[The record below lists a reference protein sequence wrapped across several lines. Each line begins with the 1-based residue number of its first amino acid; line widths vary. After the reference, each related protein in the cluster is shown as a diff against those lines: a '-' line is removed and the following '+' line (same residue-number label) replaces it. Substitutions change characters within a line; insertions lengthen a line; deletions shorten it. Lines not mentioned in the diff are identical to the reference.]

1 MAGGYY
7 AALSGMQARLAAL
20 DRIASDIA
28 NASTSGYKA
37 ERGSTVEARRA
48 AFDQTLQA
56 AVDVASGRARMD
68 LRAGAVAPT
77 GRSLDVAI
85 EGSGFFAV
93 QTAGGE
99 RYTRNGHLLRRADGI
114 LATEGGDPVLGASG
128 PITIGTGEVTIDPDG
143 TVRSGGTM
151 AGQLKIV
158 EFDPGVWLARAGA
171 SPFKADGPA
180 KAVEKPTLAPAAL
193 EQSNVSVVQRVAE
206 MSEVSRNYETL
217 LRGVTVLMNDVDKGA
232 ITELGRSSR

>member
-7 AALSGMQARLAAL
+7 AALSGMQARMAAL

-37 ERGSTVEARRA
+37 ERASTVEARRA

-56 AVDVASGRARMD
+56 AVDVTAGDSRMD
-68 LRAGAVAPT
+68 LSAGAVSPT

-85 EGSGFFAV
+85 EGKGFLAV
-93 QTAGGE
+93 QTPAGE
-99 RYTRNGHLLRRADGI
+99 RYTRNGHLVRGADGV
-114 LATEGGDPVLGASG
+114 LSTEDGAPVLGLSG
-128 PITIGTGEVTIDPDG
+128 PITIGTGEVQIDPDG
-143 TVRSGGTM
+143 TVRSGGTI
-151 AGQLKIV
+151 AGQLKVV
-158 EFDPGVWLARAGA
+158 EFGPNAALSREGA
-171 SPFKADGPA
+171 SQFRADAAPTI
-180 KAVEKPTLAPAAL
+180 VEKPSLAPASL

-217 LRGVTVLMNDVDKGA
+217 LRGVSVLMNDVDKGA
-232 ITELGRSSR
+232 ITELGRR